1 VKYGPT
7 GVAGVTIID
16 IEPSRDDRGFSSD
29 LFCTDE
35 FADYGISFNVART
48 SVAYSYSRG
57 TLRGICRQVSPN
69 AVATLVRCTRG
80 AVAGVAVDVRP
91 ESSTYRQHVMVQMSA
106 DNRRALFVPPYV
118 GFGFQ
123 TLADNTEVLYQVSDV
138 YETDEEQG
146 FRWNEPEFGIDWPL
160 AVSVISEKDAHWP
173 LLASVASVT
182 SLANKAPAATN
193 NDTLASRFGRP
204 AVYGR
209 GNRPA

>member
-1 VKYGPT
+1 MKYGPT

-16 IEPSRDDRGFSSD
+16 IEPTRDDLGFSSD
-29 LFCTDE
+29 LFCADE
-35 FADYGISFNVART
+35 FADCGIFFNVART

-57 TLRGICRQVSPN
+57 TLRGICRQAAPN

-80 AVAGVAVDVRP
+80 AIAGVAVDVRP
-91 ESSTYRQHVMVQMSA
+91 ESATYREHVMVQMSA

-138 YETDEEQG
+138 YESAEEQG

-173 LLASVASVT
+173 LLASVGSVT
-182 SLANKAPAATN
+182 SLAGRVVPSAGKDMPAP
-193 NDTLASRFGRP
+193 RYGRP
-204 AVYGR
+204 AAYGR
-209 GNRPA
+209 RNRPA